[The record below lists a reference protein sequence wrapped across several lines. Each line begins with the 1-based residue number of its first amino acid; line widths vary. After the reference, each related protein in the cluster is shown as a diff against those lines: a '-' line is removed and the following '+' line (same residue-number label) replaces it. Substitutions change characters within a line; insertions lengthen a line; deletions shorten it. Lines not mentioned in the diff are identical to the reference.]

1 MDLQEMGWG
10 MDWINLA
17 TDRDE
22 WRAVVDAIM
31 KLWAP

>member
-1 MDLQEMGWG
+1 MYLQETGWG

-17 TDRDE
+17 KDRDV

-31 KLWAP
+31 KLLVS